1 MMARQTPEAKAQEEV
16 AKVARELSGL
26 KYWLRKAVSTLPEA
40 RRPDLDH
47 DPDVA
52 TELRAIVG
60 CVITDSL
67 DPAIADLET
76 VAHYRPERPARRRS
90 ARPAT
95 AGKESEEAVE
105 SLGGS
110 PEGVVPEQNHARG

>member
-1 MMARQTPEAKAQEEV
+1 MMARQTPEAEGAGRGGQSGPGAVRAEVLVEEGRQHP
-16 AKVARELSGL
+16 AG
-26 KYWLRKAVSTLPEA
+26 A

-76 VAHYRPERPARRRS
+76 VAHYRPERPARKRLP
-90 ARPAT
+90 RPAT

-105 SLGGS
+105 SPAAAS
-110 PEGVVPEQNHARG
+110 RG

>member
-1 MMARQTPEAKAQEEV
+1 MTARQTAEAKAQEEV

-40 RRPDLDH
+40 RRPDADH

-60 CVITDSL
+60 CVIADSL
-67 DPAIADLET
+67 EPAIADLEA
-76 VAHYRPERPARRRS
+76 VAHYRPERPSRKRP
-90 ARPAT
+90 ARPA
-95 AGKESEEAVE
+95 AAAEESARAVE
-105 SLGGS
+105 SAGG
-110 PEGVVPEQNHARG
+110 PEAAPAPQAVEP